1 MNNKK
6 NKAMTTAKL
15 KSYIFSAIDN
25 EHSRTLELKETR
37 MNDFGLDWIGLLNAL
52 RHTYTRAEPYTV

>member
-1 MNNKK
+1 MNNNK

-37 MNDFGLDWIGLLNAL
+37 MNDFGLDWIGL
-52 RHTYTRAEPYTV
+52 

>member
-6 NKAMTTAKL
+6 NKAMTTTKL

-37 MNDFGLDWIGLLNAL
+37 MNDFGLDWIELDY
-52 RHTYTRAEPYTV
+52 RMH